1 MVFIQTTD
9 DEIKDDF
16 VIPIFHKSDTSYIP
30 DALAILLFTPHSGQ
44 V

>member
-1 MVFIQTTD
+1 MIFIQTTD

-16 VIPIFHKSDTSYIP
+16 ATSIYHISDMNYIP
-30 DALAILLFTPHSGQ
+30 DALSVLFTPHPGQ